1 MHTQEE
7 KKFGEFIVV
16 GATGLLLTYEIPKAF
31 YGIKLSSFWLV
42 PMRKGKIT
50 QEYVALF
57 IGFCAKPLFPC
68 QNVISPVEYTNSLP
82 DHYLAFLT
90 WIAEYY
96 LFPLEKVVP
105 LIAPKFLWNAQKHT
119 ILFNRMSKFFKRN
132 DNLEYEFFAHKFKKQ
147 IKGEVLLP
155 KRESI
160 HLTTDQNIIY
170 NKLLLMNEGIALLH
184 GVTGSGKT
192 EIYIKLSQDILN
204 KNKTVLVLVPEITL
218 TPQMTSRFR
227 AVFGNDLAIVHS
239 GLTQLEYELEWFKI
253 HLGFAKIVLGV
264 RTAIFS
270 FLKNIGLIIIDE
282 EHDNS
287 YKSQDSL
294 PYHARD
300 LAIVRAKKEQALCL
314 LGSATPSVESMYNV
328 YQKKY
333 EYFKLDSK
341 YSNQNVEN
349 IIIDS
354 RKYIPSINK
363 KKLQAVQLKS
373 SQISFSEEAIS
384 PEIYDLL
391 QQRKKNSEQSIIIIN
406 RRGYVNFAICT
417 QCASPLRCP
426 NCAVTTTLHEK
437 AQVELCHYC
446 GYREIKRKS
455 CPSCHSHHFIYKGVG
470 TQQIED
476 LIQRKLPELKIAR
489 LDRDVL
495 TSNTK
500 LSGILEKFRTRE
512 TDCLIGTQ
520 MLAKGHDFPFVTLV
534 VVLHVEDA
542 LYLPDFRSAE
552 RTFQLLNQ
560 AMGRAARGTK
570 PGTVVLQSLSVGH
583 PVIEMALKNSVEE
596 FIQRE
601 LKLRKFGFHPPY
613 SRQIL
618 LEVRSGNKEKVE
630 YLANKIKHMLI
641 QYWQEKKIDSHAL
654 RLAGPYNAT
663 IEKINQE
670 YRMQLCISTIKEI
683 HPFYIFPKLILADKE
698 LIGRLRIDVDPFSFL

>member
-1 MHTQEE
+1 MTVQEG

-16 GATGLLLTYEIPKAF
+16 GATGLLLTYEIPLAF
-31 YGIKLSSFWLV
+31 SDIKLSSFWLV
-42 PMRKGKIT
+42 PMRKGKT
-50 QEYVALF
+50 THEYVALF

-68 QNVISPVEYTNSLP
+68 QNVLAPVPYSKTLP
-82 DHYLAFLT
+82 ENYLAFLH

-105 LIAPKFLWNAQKHT
+105 LIAPKFFWNAAKHA
-119 ILFNRMSKFFKRN
+119 ILFGRLDKYFKRN
-132 DNLEYEFFAHKFKKQ
+132 SHFDYEMLAHKFKKQ
-147 IKGEVLLP
+147 IKGEVILP
-155 KRESI
+155 KREAI
-160 HLTTDQNIIY
+160 NLTAEQDLIY
-170 NKLLLMNEGIALLH
+170 NELSTMNEGIALLH
-184 GVTGSGKT
+184 GITGSGKT
-192 EIYIKLSQDILN
+192 EIYIKLSQFILT

-239 GLTQLEYELEWFKI
+239 GLTHLEYELEWFKI

-264 RTAIFS
+264 RTSVFS
-270 FLKNIGLIIIDE
+270 FLTNIGLIIIDE
-282 EHDNS
+282 EHDSS

-333 EYFKLDSK
+333 AYFKLDSK
-341 YSNQNVEN
+341 YSKQSVEN

-354 RKYIPSINK
+354 RKYLPANHK
-363 KKLQAVQLKS
+363 KQLLSPQLKS
-373 SQISFSEEAIS
+373 SQITFSEEAIS

-391 QQRKKNSEQSIIIIN
+391 QNRKKNSEQSIIIIN
-406 RRGYVNFAICT
+406 RRGYVNFAICA

-446 GYREIKRKS
+446 GFRESKRKS
-455 CPSCHSHHFIYKGVG
+455 CPTCHSPHFIYKGVG

-476 LIQRKLPELKIAR
+476 LIQRKLPELKLAR

-495 TSNTK
+495 TSNSK
-500 LSGILEKFRTRE
+500 LSDILEKFRTRE

-570 PGTVVLQSLSVGH
+570 PGTVVLQSLSTGH
-583 PVIEMALKNSVEE
+583 PVIEMALKNSVDE

-613 SRQIL
+613 ARQIL
-618 LEVRSGNKEKVE
+618 LEIRAGKKDKVE
-630 YLANKIKHMLI
+630 FLANKIKTMLI
-641 QYWQEKKIDSHAL
+641 EYWQEQKIAARAI
-654 RLAGPYNAT
+654 RLAGPYYAT

-670 YRMQLCISTIKEI
+670 FRMQLCISTVKEI
-683 HPFYIFPKLILADKE
+683 HPFYIFPKKVLADKE